1 MKRLKLLFGLIL
13 SISIVT
19 GYISY
24 VTQIVYYFYFSA
36 LLIVFYLAIVF
47 LSRARREN
55 GRFFRFIKGDFCLK
69 GDIGARRTVKTRRFH
84 DLLKEPYS
92 YSVIGVLL
100 LFIILQI
107 QTRTVILTGLSI
119 ISAAAALS
127 ILSFNYFNALRGDSN
142 QNIILASAKRYFL
155 TTLYGVIMLMVLI
168 SIKYLPALPNVLTQV
183 PVEFVAL
190 YFNIFIYALLI
201 VVFIFLISTT
211 LRFLTEGIYLSLK
224 GTIKFDNS

>member
-1 MKRLKLLFGLIL
+1 MANTEYVLFKGKMDLSKLIGRRFDLKRLKLLFGLIL

-92 YSVIGVLL
+92 YSLIGVLL

-142 QNIILASAKRYFL
+142 QNIILASAK
-155 TTLYGVIMLMVLI
+155 
-168 SIKYLPALPNVLTQV
+168 
-183 PVEFVAL
+183 
-190 YFNIFIYALLI
+190 
-201 VVFIFLISTT
+201 
-211 LRFLTEGIYLSLK
+211 
-224 GTIKFDNS
+224 

>member
-1 MKRLKLLFGLIL
+1 MNRLKLLFGLIL
-13 SISIVT
+13 CISIVT

-24 VTQIVYYFYFSA
+24 FTQIVYYFYFSA

-47 LSRARREN
+47 LIRARSEN

-69 GDIGARRTVKTRRFH
+69 GDIGARRIVKTRRFT

-92 YSVIGVLL
+92 YSVIGVIL

-127 ILSFNYFNALRGDSN
+127 ILSFNYFNALKGDGN

-168 SIKYLPALPNVLTQV
+168 GIKYLPQLPNVLTQV
-183 PVEFVAL
+183 PVEFIAL
-190 YFNIFIYALLI
+190 YFNIFIHILLI
-201 VVFIFLISTT
+201 IVFIFLISTT
-211 LRFLTEGIYLSLK
+211 LRFLTEGIYFSLK
-224 GTIKFDNS
+224 GTIKFDN

>member
-1 MKRLKLLFGLIL
+1 MNRLKLLFGLIL
-13 SISIVT
+13 CISIVT

-24 VTQIVYYFYFSA
+24 VTQVAYYFYFSA
-36 LLIVFYLAIVF
+36 LLVVIYLAIIF
-47 LSRARREN
+47 LNRARREN

-69 GDIGARRTVKTRRFH
+69 GDIGARRNVKTRRFT

-92 YSVIGVLL
+92 YSMIGVIL

-107 QTRTVILTGLSI
+107 QTLTVILTGLSI

-127 ILSFNYFNALRGDSN
+127 ILSFNYFNALRGDDN
-142 QNIILASAKRYFL
+142 QAIILASAKRYFL

-168 SIKYLPALPNVLTQV
+168 GIKYLPPIPSVLTRE
-183 PVEFVAL
+183 PVGFIVL
-190 YFNIFIYALLI
+190 YFNIFMYVLLI

-211 LRFLTEGIYLSLK
+211 QRFLTEGIYLSLK
-224 GTIKFDNS
+224 GTIKFDN